1 MTGLES
7 SDVATGVGGPDAS
20 QARPARRV
28 VDRALGSD
36 PGFNRLR
43 SAAMSVITIG
53 LILAAETLFVRLSH
67 GLQIVGLAGL
77 PAAAAARAA
86 AVNHE
91 HLVVMM
97 LIGSIVGMTSSF
109 GVNDPEAK
117 GQLETMLLMPIPLVG
132 TLALGLAV
140 GGHRALSLGL
150 IVVIATVGTYIRRFP
165 PRGMLVGILLFFG
178 FFFGFFLHAA
188 VTVHD
193 LGWLTAAIGIGLA
206 VAIAVRF
213 LLFFPNHKKALLR
226 TQRSFVSRAQRVAGL
241 VLDLFDGPDP
251 DPRTISRLQ
260 GHLLRLNE
268 AALMIDAQLGDSSAV
283 DQGSSRQQL
292 HQRLFDFELALTNMA
307 RFAEPLARLELTDP
321 QRSEV
326 RLALLDIE
334 RRNPQGAKVHAE
346 RLGRLLDDR
355 DASGAA
361 SIDASARDELLHRF
375 ASSIAALADAADAW
389 LAAGET
395 ASDTGDFTPAVSL
408 FAGWLPGSAG
418 VSSVASIERG
428 DRRDERVPLKPWT
441 RMAIQTGVAMALAT
455 AFGDILDANRYYW
468 AVIAVFVTFMGANNS
483 GEQTRRALYRISGTV
498 IGIVIGSLVV
508 DAVGNHAHWTIA
520 VVLVAFF
527 LGMYLMRINYTFF
540 VIAITIVISQLYQE
554 LHVFSN
560 NLLLWRLAET
570 ALGAVI
576 TILVVTFVLPLR
588 SGRILRVAF
597 RNHVRAIGTL
607 VDHASGV
614 LTSESPPQDEA
625 GLRDDA
631 RAVDAS
637 YQALVATAQ
646 PLNRG
651 LFGGID
657 EEMGRA
663 VRLATASRNYSRDLV
678 ADLASAPPLDPAL
691 REGINRAT
699 ATLHRSMDT
708 VADAMT
714 GTSDGLYVRSS
725 SLFDRAERTLEDGAV
740 GLDRGCPAIRDF
752 QLIDGSMAGL
762 AEFLQLE
769 VADFDTSGAVR

>member
-1 MTGLES
+1 VTDPSEAE
-7 SDVATGVGGPDAS
+7 VAP
-20 QARPARRV
+20 ARPVRRL

-53 LILAAETLFVRLSH
+53 LILAAETVFVRISH
-67 GLQIVGLAGL
+67 GLQIVGVAGL
-77 PAAAAARAA
+77 PAGAAVRAA

-109 GVNDPEAK
+109 GVNDPTAK

-140 GGHRALSLGL
+140 GGNRALSLVL

-165 PRGMLVGILLFFG
+165 PRGMVAGILLFFG

-193 LGWLTAAIGIGLA
+193 LGWLTAAIGVGLV

-213 LLFFPNHKKALLR
+213 LLFFPNHKRALQR
-226 TQRSFVSRAQRVAGL
+226 TQRSFVARAQRVAGL
-241 VLDLFDGPDP
+241 VLDLFDSPHP

-268 AALMIDAQLGDSSAV
+268 AALMIDAQLGDPTAV
-283 DQGSSRQQL
+283 PDGSSRQQL

-307 RFAEPLARLELTDP
+307 RFAQTLARLELTEP
-321 QRSEV
+321 RRSEV
-326 RLALLDIE
+326 RLALLDVE
-334 RRNPQGAKVHAE
+334 RRNPEGAKEHAE
-346 RLGRLLDDR
+346 RLGRLLDR
-355 DASGAA
+355 HEGVGASTEARE
-361 SIDASARDELLHRF
+361 RDELLHRF
-375 ASSIAALADAADAW
+375 ASSIVALADASTAW
-389 LAAGET
+389 LSAGAT
-395 ASDTGDFTPAVSL
+395 ATGTGDFTPAVNL

-418 VSSVASIERG
+418 VSSVASIEPG
-428 DRRDERVPLKPWT
+428 DRPDERVPLKPWT
-441 RMAIQTGVAMALAT
+441 RMAIQTGIAMALAT
-455 AFGDILDANRYYW
+455 AFGDMLDASRYYW

-588 SGRILRVAF
+588 SGRVLRVAF

-614 LTSESPPQDEA
+614 LTSEGPPQDQG
-625 GLRDDA
+625 GLLDDA

-663 VRLATASRNYSRDLV
+663 VRLAAASRNYSRDLV
-678 ADLASAPPLDPAL
+678 ADLASTPPLDPAL
-691 REGINRAT
+691 REGINQAT

-708 VADAMT
+708 VANAMT
-714 GTSDGLYVRSS
+714 GTSDGVYVRSS
-725 SLFDRAERTLEDGAV
+725 SLYDLAERSIEDGTV
-740 GLDRGCPAIRDF
+740 GLDWGYPAIRDF
-752 QLIDGSMAGL
+752 QLIDGSMAGM
-762 AEFLQLE
+762 AEFIRLK
-769 VADFDTSGAVR
+769 VADFDTSGAV

>member
-1 MTGLES
+1 
-7 SDVATGVGGPDAS
+7 
-20 QARPARRV
+20 
-28 VDRALGSD
+28 
-36 PGFNRLR
+36 
-43 SAAMSVITIG
+43 
-53 LILAAETLFVRLSH
+53 
-67 GLQIVGLAGL
+67 
-77 PAAAAARAA
+77 
-86 AVNHE
+86 
-91 HLVVMM
+91 MM

-109 GVNDPEAK
+109 GVNDPDAK

-132 TLALGLAV
+132 ALALGLAV
-140 GGHRALSLGL
+140 GGHRALSLVL
-150 IVVIATVGTYIRRFP
+150 IVVIATVGTYIRQFP
-165 PRGMLVGILLFFG
+165 PRGMLAGILLFFG
-178 FFFGFFLHAA
+178 FFFGFFLHGV

-193 LGWLTAAIGIGLA
+193 LGWLTAAIGVGLA

-213 LLFFPNHKKALLR
+213 LLFFPNHKRALQR
-226 TQRSFVSRAQRVAGL
+226 TQRSFVARAQRVAGL
-241 VLDLFDGPDP
+241 VLDLFDGPQP
-251 DPRTISRLQ
+251 DPRTSLRLQ

-268 AALMIDAQLGDSSAV
+268 AALMTDAQLGDPAAV
-283 DQGSSRQQL
+283 DDGSSRQQL

-307 RFAEPLARLELTDP
+307 RFAQPLARLELTDP

-326 RLALLDIE
+326 RLALLDVE
-334 RRNPQGAKVHAE
+334 RRNPEGAKEHAE
-346 RLGRLLDDR
+346 RLGRLLDGH
-355 DASGAA
+355 DAAGVVPAENGT
-361 SIDASARDELLHRF
+361 RGELLHRF
-375 ASSIAALADAADAW
+375 ASSIAALADAATAW

-395 ASDTGDFTPAVSL
+395 ASDAGDFTPAVSL

-418 VSSVASIERG
+418 VSSVASIEAG
-428 DRRDERVPLKPWT
+428 DRVDERVSLKPWT
-441 RMAIQTGVAMALAT
+441 RMAIQTGIAMALAT
-455 AFGDILDANRYYW
+455 AFGDILDASRYYW

-520 VVLVAFF
+520 VVLVTFF
-527 LGMYLMRINYTFF
+527 LGMYLLRINYTFF

-588 SGRILRVAF
+588 SGRVLRVAF

-614 LTSESPPQDEA
+614 LTSAGPPQDQD
-625 GLRDDA
+625 GLRNDA

-678 ADLASAPPLDPAL
+678 ADLASTPPLDPAL
-691 REGINRAT
+691 REGINQAT
-699 ATLHRSMDT
+699 ATLHRSIDT

-714 GTSDGLYVRSS
+714 GTTGGVFVRSS
-725 SLFDRAERTLEDGAV
+725 LLYDRAEHSVENGTVEPEQGYPAV
-740 GLDRGCPAIRDF
+740 RDF
-752 QLIDGSMAGL
+752 QLIDGSMADM
-762 AEFLQLE
+762 AEFLRLKI
-769 VADFDTSGAVR
+769 ADFDTSEVV

>member
-1 MTGLES
+1 MIGLQ
-7 SDVATGVGGPDAS
+7 SDPVSNTSEAVTR
-20 QARPARRV
+20 ARPGRRW
-28 VDRALGSD
+28 VDRVLGSD

-43 SAAMSVITIG
+43 SAAMSVMTIG
-53 LILAAETLFVRLSH
+53 LILAAETVFVRLSH
-67 GLQIVGLAGL
+67 GLQIVGVSGL
-77 PAAAAARAA
+77 PAAEAAKAAAA
-86 AVNHE
+86 NHE

-97 LIGSIVGMTSSF
+97 LIGAIVGMTSSF
-109 GVNDPEAK
+109 GVNDPKAK

-132 TLALGLAV
+132 SLALGLAV
-140 GGHRALSLGL
+140 GGHRALSLVL
-150 IVVIATVGTYIRRFP
+150 IVVIAAVGTYIRRFP
-165 PRGMLVGILLFFG
+165 PRGMVGGILLFFG
-178 FFFGFFLHAA
+178 FFFGFFLHGA

-213 LLFFPNHKKALLR
+213 LLFFPNHKRALQR
-226 TQRSFVSRAQRVAGL
+226 TQRSFVARAQRVAGL
-241 VLDLFDGPDP
+241 ILDLFDGPHP

-268 AALMIDAQLGDSSAV
+268 AALMIDAQLGDPTAV
-283 DQGSSRQQL
+283 ADGSSRQQL

-307 RFAEPLARLELTDP
+307 RFAQPLARLELTEP

-326 RLALLDIE
+326 RLALLDVE
-334 RRNPQGAKVHAE
+334 RHNPQGAREHAE
-346 RLGRLLDDR
+346 RLGRLLDRHDAAGAVSDR
-355 DASGAA
+355 HST
-361 SIDASARDELLHRF
+361 RDELLHRF
-375 ASSIAALADAADAW
+375 ASSIVALADATTEW
-389 LAAGET
+389 LAAGAT
-395 ASDTGDFTPAVSL
+395 ASGTGDFTPVVSL
-408 FAGWLPGSAG
+408 FAGWLPGSTG
-418 VSSVASIERG
+418 VSSAASIEAGNRP
-428 DRRDERVPLKPWT
+428 DERVPLKPWT
-441 RMAIQTGVAMALAT
+441 RMAVQTGVAMALAT
-455 AFGDILDANRYYW
+455 AFGDILDASRYYW

-483 GEQTRRALYRISGTV
+483 GEQSKRAVYRIGGTV

-520 VVLVAFF
+520 VVLVSFF

-540 VIAITIVISQLYQE
+540 VIAITIVVSQLYQE

-588 SGRILRVAF
+588 SGRVLRVAF

-614 LTSESPPQDEA
+614 LTSEGPPPNQD

-646 PLNRG
+646 PLYRG
-651 LFGGID
+651 FFGGVD

-663 VRLATASRNYSRDLV
+663 VRLATVSRNYSRDLV
-678 ADLASAPPLDPAL
+678 ADMASTPPLDAAL

-708 VADAMT
+708 VANAMT
-714 GTSDGLYVRSS
+714 GTSDGVYVRSS
-725 SLFDRAERTLEDGAV
+725 SLFDRAERSLEDGAV
-740 GLDRGCPAIRDF
+740 GLDQGCPAIRDF
-752 QLIDGSMAGL
+752 QLIDGSMAGM
-762 AEFLQLE
+762 AEFIQLKI
-769 VADFDTSGAVR
+769 ADFDTSEAL